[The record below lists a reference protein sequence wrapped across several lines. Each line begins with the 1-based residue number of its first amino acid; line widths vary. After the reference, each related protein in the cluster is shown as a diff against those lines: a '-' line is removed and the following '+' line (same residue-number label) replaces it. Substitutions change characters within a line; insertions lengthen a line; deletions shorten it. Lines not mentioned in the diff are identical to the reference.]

1 MESPRVSQ
9 QLTLVTVDADPRAR
23 GLDSR
28 NGKKTG
34 EEAVNELM
42 RTHYFDRRT
51 AQDWIKEIVG

>member
-1 MESPRVSQ
+1 MKLMRSEDP
-9 QLTLVTVDADPRAR
+9 TVPDPRAR
-23 GLDSR
+23 GLDSG

-42 RTHYFDRRT
+42 RTHYIDRRA